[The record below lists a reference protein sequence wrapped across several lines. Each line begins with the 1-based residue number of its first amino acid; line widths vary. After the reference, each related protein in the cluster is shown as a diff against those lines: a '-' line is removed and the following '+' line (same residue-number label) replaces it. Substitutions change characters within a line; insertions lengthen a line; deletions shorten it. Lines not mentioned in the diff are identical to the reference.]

1 MIFSSNREDELP
13 FSDIDTDLES
23 DLADPGSVEA
33 VNNYITP
40 SGLKK
45 LQQEY
50 HVLFHDERPKL
61 VETVSWAASN
71 GDRSENGDYI
81 YGKRRL
87 REIDKRLRFLGRR
100 MASAVVVNP
109 AEQKNDKVLFGAYVT
124 VKDEEG
130 KKITYN
136 IVGEDE
142 INIEERKI
150 SWVSPIAK
158 SLIGSKKGDTVLVHR
173 PTGEAELTVVKIEY
187 LPEEEA
193 KSSNGSSLKVASKSK
208 R

>member
-1 MIFSSNREDELP
+1 MKMYYSEDEFP
-13 FSDIDTDLES
+13 FEDVDTDDE
-23 DLADPGSVEA
+23 GSVGAGGEVA
-33 VNNYITP
+33 KNYITA

-45 LQQEY
+45 LQSEY
-50 HVLFHDERPKL
+50 HKLFHDERPKL

-100 MASAVVVNP
+100 MAAAVVVNP
-109 AEQKNDKVLFGAYVT
+109 AEQKTDKVLFGAHVT

-130 KKITYN
+130 KKFNYH

-142 INIEERKI
+142 INIEQRKI

-158 SLIGSKKGDTVLVHR
+158 SLIGAKKGDTVLVHR
-173 PTGEAELTVVKIEY
+173 PTGEAELTVVKVEY
-187 LPEEEA
+187 LPDEA
-193 KSSNGSSLKVASKSK
+193 G
-208 R
+208 